1 MNISN
6 FQSLKAGEM
15 KRLSEYTLLT
25 TLIIL
30 VIGGII
36 IRLKNPDMTETR
48 LLIEFWPYW
57 TGVVLVILALSLI
70 NGRNKKP

>member
-1 MNISN
+1 
-6 FQSLKAGEM
+6 M

-25 TLIIL
+25 ALIIL
-30 VIGGII
+30 VIGGIV
-36 IRLKNPDMTETR
+36 IRLKNPYMTETR

-57 TGVVLVILALSLI
+57 TGGVLVILALALI